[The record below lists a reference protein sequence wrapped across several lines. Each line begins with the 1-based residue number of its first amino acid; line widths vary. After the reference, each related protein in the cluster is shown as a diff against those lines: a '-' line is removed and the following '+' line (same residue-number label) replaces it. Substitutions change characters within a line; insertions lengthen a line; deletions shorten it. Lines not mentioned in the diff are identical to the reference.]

1 MPGNYIS
8 DFKEKFT
15 GFKRNK
21 KRVLN
26 MATIKEIADKSNVSA
41 STVSRVLNN
50 DHTLTVQAKT
60 RERILRVAKELG
72 YETILERRLKQKQQD
87 TKHVGIMLTQSL
99 DEEISDPYFLS
110 IRQGIEM
117 ELAHNG
123 IKTATF
129 RLHETEGNQMIEEL
143 DGLIVVGRVKESTLK
158 AISRV
163 DNVVYINH
171 SPNEDLYDSV
181 VINFE
186 RATEKALHHLL
197 ATGYKRIGYIGGKE
211 MEHLKNQ
218 KLLSEDKR
226 LTTFERYMKEKN
238 LYNQE
243 SIFIGEYTMA
253 QGYHLMKKAI
263 QTSKLPEA
271 FFIGSDPMAIGAL
284 RAIQEANLHVPE
296 DVAIISFDDI
306 EAAKFASTP
315 LTTIRVP
322 TKEMGQ
328 IGVKLLLDRLNG
340 RELPLTVT
348 LPTELVIR
356 ESCGGK

>member
-1 MPGNYIS
+1 
-8 DFKEKFT
+8 
-15 GFKRNK
+15 
-21 KRVLN
+21 

-50 DHTLTVQAKT
+50 DHTLTVQAET

-72 YETILERRLKQKQQD
+72 YETILERRLKQRQLSS
-87 TKHVGIMLTQSL
+87 KHVGIILTQSL

-117 ELAHNG
+117 ELASNG
-123 IKTATF
+123 INTVTF
-129 RLHETEGNQMIEEL
+129 RLHETEGNQMIEGL
-143 DGLIVVGRVKESTLK
+143 DGLIVVGRVKETALK
-158 AISRV
+158 AISQV
-163 DNVVYINH
+163 ENVVYINH

-181 VINFE
+181 GINFE
-186 RATEKALHHLL
+186 RATEKALKHLL
-197 ATGYKRIGYIGGKE
+197 TSGYKRIGYIGGKE

-218 KLLSEDKR
+218 KLISEDKR
-226 LTTFERYMKEKN
+226 LTTFERFMKKQN
-238 LYNQE
+238 LFDE
-243 SIFIGEYTMA
+243 DAVFIGEYTMA
-253 QGYHLMKKAI
+253 QGYKLMQKAI
-263 QTSKLPEA
+263 QVSKLPEA

-284 RAIQEANLHVPE
+284 RALQEANLNVPS

-315 LTTIRVP
+315 LTTIRVH
-322 TKEMGQ
+322 TREMGRT
-328 IGVKLLLDRLNG
+328 GVKLLLDRLNG
-340 RELPLTVT
+340 RELPLTIT